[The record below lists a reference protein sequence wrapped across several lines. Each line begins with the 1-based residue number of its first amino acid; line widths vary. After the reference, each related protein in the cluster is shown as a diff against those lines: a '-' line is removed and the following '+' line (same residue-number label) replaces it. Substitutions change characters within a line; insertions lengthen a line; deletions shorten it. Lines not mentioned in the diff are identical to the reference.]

1 MAGLDLSSRRGDSM
15 QEEQAVESS
24 KTKCRI
30 PKEDK
35 VTMEMQDL
43 VTVETT
49 TDDHL
54 GLVVRQESGLVRT

>member
-1 MAGLDLSSRRGDSM
+1 M